1 MKIIS
6 YYSAGGKDLI
16 LKYIDSLET
25 DERIDGYNVLKCME
39 ENRFDELKTKQ
50 WQGKIWEVFFYK
62 HNRIFY
68 VTVRNDKIF
77 LLHSCRKQKNKTEKT
92 DSQTVIKRAKEL
104 EAELN
109 IRIL

>member
-16 LKYIDSLET
+16 LKYIDDLEI

-50 WQGKIWEVFFYK
+50 WQGKIWEVYFYK

-77 LLHSCRKQKNKTEKT
+77 LLHSCRKQKNKTEKPILR
-92 DSQTVIKRAKEL
+92 SLLKEPKSL
-104 EAELN
+104 KPSLT
-109 IRIL
+109 